1 MRQKRG
7 HAAGRGV
14 DAGRRVA
21 VNAGMSEKTAPGA
34 LPKWPFYVADGVLC
48 VIAMFVLARQGSL
61 DSTGDYVIAGIC
73 LATAALA
80 AWISILPWLKEHDTQ
95 AAVAMTENL
104 RASLDQIKQVQSVAG
119 QIQQANLHWQGAQD
133 AASRTVQAAQDIADR
148 MKLEAEA
155 FAKFVQNARDEQ
167 RGHLELEVEKLRRT
181 EGDWLRT
188 TVQMLDHVFALYQ
201 AGTRSGQPNL
211 AAQLEQFQN
220 ACRDV
225 VRRVG
230 LVPYMPTPGEPFDSR
245 GHQLPD
251 PKAEVPA
258 AARIQDV
265 LMTGL
270 TYQGQML
277 RKSVVLVAQA
287 NAAPEPQSGT
297 EEAGE
302 PLAGE
307 ESEPPSAQQELKLAS

>member
-1 MRQKRG
+1 
-7 HAAGRGV
+7 
-14 DAGRRVA
+14 
-21 VNAGMSEKTAPGA
+21 MSEKSAPGA

-95 AAVAMTENL
+95 AAVATTENL
-104 RASLDQIKQVQSVAG
+104 RASFDQIKQVQSVAG

-167 RGHLELEVEKLRRT
+167 RGHLELEIEKLRRT

-225 VRRVG
+225 VRRLG
-230 LVPYMPTPGEPFDSR
+230 LIPYVPARGEPFDSR
-245 GHQLPD
+245 GHQLAD
-251 PKAEVPA
+251 PKAEAPA
-258 AARIQDV
+258 AARIQEV

-277 RKSVVLVAQA
+277 RKSVVLVAQGSP
-287 NAAPEPQSGT
+287 APETQS
-297 EEAGE
+297 
-302 PLAGE
+302 E
-307 ESEPPSAQQELKLAS
+307 ESEPMPDQPEESAEPPAQQELKLAS